1 MQYGLQKSAQEIGQS
16 QYASNLAEQ
25 QKEWADKTAIEK
37 MQIALQSTQFEES
50 RSDKT
55 SEFNANLSWTKEL
68 SAANEA
74 YNTWSTNQSQQM
86 AQQLID
92 QKNSNQAA
100 ANAASA
106 PLLASQ
112 QAYYD
117 AMTANLNGGG
127 SSVESPGVNTPTVD
141 VSGQTVEDYFNA
153 SPSSFS

>member
-1 MQYGLQKSAQEIGQS
+1 
-16 QYASNLAEQ
+16 
-25 QKEWADKTAIEK
+25 
-37 MQIALQSTQFEES
+37 
-50 RSDKT
+50 
-55 SEFNANLSWTKEL
+55 
-68 SAANEA
+68 
-74 YNTWSTNQSQQM
+74 M